1 MGAGI
6 TVAELGWSWA
16 AIALLAVLPVLLT
29 AATAFA
35 KSSVLLGAVRVGLGA
50 EALLSAPVVF
60 ALAIVL
66 TAVVMAPTA
75 GAVLAEVDAQGGIE
89 ALGTASP
96 ASWWASLEPWRAFL
110 ERHADAGELEFFA
123 QSQGRGPADPLVV
136 VPAFLLTEL
145 REALTMAVVVL
156 VPLVVVDLLVAQ
168 ATVLLG
174 LTQVQVQVV
183 SVPLKLLLFLA
194 VDGWTVVVGGLLTG
208 YR

>member
-1 MGAGI
+1 M
-6 TVAELGWSWA
+6 AEPGWSWA
-16 AIALLAVLPVLLT
+16 AIALIAVLPVLLT

-50 EALLSAPVVF
+50 EALLSAPVIF

-66 TAVVMAPTA
+66 TTVVMAPTA
-75 GAVLAEVDAQGGIE
+75 GAVLGEIDANGGAD
-89 ALGTASP
+89 ALASASP
-96 ASWWASLEPWRAFL
+96 AAWWEMVEPWRAFL
-110 ERHADAGELEFFA
+110 QRHADPGELEFFA
-123 QSQGRGPADPLVV
+123 QLQERPTGDPLVV
-136 VPAFLLTEL
+136 VPAFLITEL

-168 ATVLLG
+168 TTVLLG
-174 LTQVQVQVV
+174 MTQLQVQVV

-194 VDGWTVVVGGLLTG
+194 IDGWNVVIGGLVAG